1 MIYSCV
7 VFQFQYDIAYLL
19 GFDESPD
26 YVDVSGAP
34 WFQGSIINVEAEEG
48 IDEVGEP
55 SIT

>member
-26 YVDVSGAP
+26 YVDVCSSP
-34 WFQGSIINVEAEEG
+34 WVQGSVV
-48 IDEVGEP
+48 DVDVKVGMNLVGSP
-55 SIT
+55 